1 MGEAQ
6 GRSTKVSKLQRD
18 VGPPDLQG
26 DDFSAIEGLLI
37 SMHQQ
42 LSEAR
47 NFGCVQICRTL
58 LASSKM
64 GLCFQFWLNAA
75 QPSTSLH
82 RASRQ
87 HKVEGEIFT
96 GEILDAGGDT
106 MNEQQSIM
114 IDKFASVPRCAE
126 FHLSNKDQPKV

>member
-18 VGPPDLQG
+18 FGPLDLQG
-26 DDFSAIEGLLI
+26 DEGLLI
-37 SMHQQ
+37 FMHQQ
-42 LSEAR
+42 LSEVR
-47 NFGCVQICRTL
+47 NFDGVQTGRTL
-58 LASSKM
+58 FASSKM
-64 GLCFQFWLNAA
+64 GLWFQFWLNTA

-87 HKVEGEIFT
+87 HKVEGEIFM

-106 MNEQQSIM
+106 INEQQSIM
-114 IDKFASVPRCAE
+114 IDKFASVPRCAK
-126 FHLSNKDQPKV
+126 FHLTDKDQPKV